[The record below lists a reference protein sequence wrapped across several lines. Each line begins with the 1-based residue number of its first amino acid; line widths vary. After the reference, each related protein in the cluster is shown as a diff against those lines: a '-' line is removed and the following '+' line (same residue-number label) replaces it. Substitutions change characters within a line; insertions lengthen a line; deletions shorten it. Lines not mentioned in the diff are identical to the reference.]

1 MIWSVYK
8 ILHSEFLEKP
18 QGLYYE
24 WRLRQ
29 TSSLREKKRKKE
41 KIVFGFYGRFFIISN
56 ASTAPT
62 MKIETIM
69 PATATYNLV
78 CS

>member
-1 MIWSVYK
+1 VQGEDGEEFQWITSQNRGRTDFGQTQLRVGQQRQKPVMIWSVYK

-29 TSSLREKKRKKE
+29 TSSLREKK
-41 KIVFGFYGRFFIISN
+41 
-56 ASTAPT
+56 
-62 MKIETIM
+62 
-69 PATATYNLV
+69 
-78 CS
+78 